1 MQACSTFSLLMK
13 SSFAHSQEMKKDQF
27 CFSLS
32 VKHDHINWQCSFV
45 YPLYLTLPDQYKFS
59 WLKGKLKD
67 EYAVQVNTGL
77 LQCSFNVSVLC
88 ISLNKLLVGIT
99 HDSLNRSSLR
109 TLSSHLT
116 EVMSPGTWVMSHK
129 ILVIRYTWLFWGGN
143 MFDYCDI
150 LYKVLHFTSSVY
162 NDSVVKTKV
171 RKFDQVYLHERSLG
185 ACSSVSIS

>member
-45 YPLYLTLPDQYKFS
+45 YPLHLTLPDQYKFS

-77 LQCSFNVSVLC
+77 LQCSFNISILC

-99 HDSLNRSSLR
+99 QDSLNRSSLT

-116 EVMSPGTWVMSHK
+116 EVMLPGTWVMSHK
-129 ILVIRYTWLFWGGN
+129 ILVIRYTWLFWGATCLIIVISYTK
-143 MFDYCDI
+143 F
-150 LYKVLHFTSSVY
+150 FTSL
-162 NDSVVKTKV
+162 
-171 RKFDQVYLHERSLG
+171 Q
-185 ACSSVSIS
+185 VSIMIQWWKQRWENLTKFIYMKEAWVLAVVCL

>member
-1 MQACSTFSLLMK
+1 MLICL
-13 SSFAHSQEMKKDQF
+13 H
-27 CFSLS
+27 
-32 VKHDHINWQCSFV
+32 
-45 YPLYLTLPDQYKFS
+45 LTLPDQYKFS

-88 ISLNKLLVGIT
+88 ISLNKLLVGIM